1 MLKCCGLST
10 FSVLKRI
17 YHIVLVCI
25 YGLVYH
31 SISDLLSGLGEVT
44 GEMSSC
50 WSQSDGK
57 METAGDS
64 GSVKSVG
71 ASSSG
76 VGSVPPFSKDD
87 DKSSTES
94 LGSGGI
100 WGQKAVIPPDAAW
113 PGHGSIDWSNE
124 GNKDGS
130 KGYPWSSSAMQDG
143 HGATNALGL
152 SVDFW
157 KPSTMLGGYGS
168 SGGSNGWG
176 EANRVNS
183 WAVPD
188 SKTEFNK
195 EGLPDK
201 RIGVGD
207 QERTKGLWG
216 GGPEERKVEP
226 IGPVQRR
233 SASLTELN
241 VTFDSLSLGGETVK
255 FPSTSKMGLN
265 DERSQPDGA
274 EVSQQNRE
282 ELIMKMINSNE
293 GWGKKPIIQETPWN
307 MDSVVVPPIAEPLPA
322 AATEDA
328 GTAKNDSVFWNV
340 PKESS
345 NSGWNS
351 NPPAPTT
358 TYEWAP
364 DSDIGMWNGPPPPE
378 SVNPNMWTG
387 PPKEPSPVWPGGQ
400 SGMAQV
406 GADKGMLS
414 SGAIGWGDRGFHG
427 SGMDK
432 MQKEFGRDGG
442 LDRARGTD
450 SWAQQPPRGSFD
462 SNWTSTEVNTWSLP
476 HPADQHENWG
486 MKQPMNNFP
495 SSGFGLGGGK
505 PEPISKIG
513 TWGEAPATET
523 GLWNQQQVCELRWWD
538 DFLIDSKVS
547 KAVVLS
553 VQLCH

>member
-1 MLKCCGLST
+1 
-10 FSVLKRI
+10 
-17 YHIVLVCI
+17 
-25 YGLVYH
+25 
-31 SISDLLSGLGEVT
+31 
-44 GEMSSC
+44 MSSC
-50 WSQSDGK
+50 WPQSTDGK
-57 METAGDS
+57 LETGDS
-64 GSVKSVG
+64 GSVKSG
-71 ASSSG
+71 GTASSG
-76 VGSVPPFSKDD
+76 APPFSKDD

-100 WGQKAVIPPDAAW
+100 WGQKVGLQPDSAW
-113 PGHGSIDWSNE
+113 PGHGGIDWSNSSD

-130 KGYPWSSSAMQDG
+130 KGYPWSSLAVQDG
-143 HGATNALGL
+143 HGTTNALGL

-157 KPSTMLGGYGS
+157 KPSMLGGYGS

-176 EANRVNS
+176 ESRVNS
-183 WAVPD
+183 WGVPD

-201 RIGVGD
+201 KVAD
-207 QERTKGLWG
+207 QERSKGLWG

-241 VTFDSLSLGGETVK
+241 VTFDNMSLGSEGVK
-255 FPSTSKMGLN
+255 FPSTGKMGLN

-307 MDSVVVPPIAEPLPA
+307 MDSAAAPPVAEPLPA
-322 AATEDA
+322 ATEDA
-328 GTAKNDSVFWNV
+328 GAAKSDSVFWNV
-340 PKESS
+340 PKEPA

-351 NPPAPTT
+351 NPAPAPT

-387 PPKEPSPVWPGGQ
+387 PPKEPSPVWAGSQ

-406 GADKGMLS
+406 GTDKGMLS
-414 SGAIGWGDRGFHG
+414 SGSIGWGERGYHG

-442 LDRARGTD
+442 MDRMRGTD
-450 SWAQQPPRGSFD
+450 SWSQQPPRGTFD
-462 SNWTSTEVNTWSLP
+462 SNWTSTEVNTWGLP
-476 HPADQHENWG
+476 HPADQHDNWG
-486 MKQPMNNFP
+486 MKQPMNSFP
-495 SSGFGLGGGK
+495 SSGFGLGGK
-505 PEPISKIG
+505 PEPVSKIG
-513 TWGEAPATET
+513 TWGEATATET
-523 GLWNQQQVCELRWWD
+523 GLWNQQQVWNVND
-538 DFLIDSKVS
+538 TGGMIFVN
-547 KAVVLS
+547 
-553 VQLCH
+553 